1 MKKVLFLLLAFMA
14 TVAVSAQ
21 QVSRQQALQ
30 KARLFMPGKQFGEAK
45 SFARGDCPTDMEPFY
60 IFNAKDQKG
69 FVIVSGDDRTEP
81 ILGYSD
87 KGEITEKNMPE
98 NLKYWLECYEIQMKS
113 LGQDKVAGSRGATQ
127 SASKTAVDPL
137 IRSKW
142 DQDTPYNYMC
152 PSVVVNEVEGESITR
167 YVDIGEDGYDSN
179 NRCVSGCVAT
189 AMAQVMRYWEWPAFC
204 VALDK
209 YDIEKK
215 VNGEK
220 VVDHSFHGLDAT
232 TFDWQSMALTYSSGA
247 TGPSADEVA
256 KLMRYCGQAVK
267 MNYRLAADGGSGA
280 NVYARDMVN
289 TFGYSKNAKDVK
301 RKYYTVADWEDL
313 IYNELFCHRPVLYAG
328 RSASEGHQ
336 FICDGYDGNGL
347 FHFNWGWSGM
357 CDGYFVLSLANPD
370 DLGNGGGTNTD
381 GFSYDQEAIIG
392 LQKPIGEDVETPDIY
407 GLILDDESWITEY
420 SRSSSA
426 EDFENVSLP
435 GSIRMNYNFVEKGI
449 WPDYSIDYA
458 WGLYQDGVLVN
469 VYGTAS
475 VTLTDE
481 YDSVENSVTVGLGAG
496 LDDGIYMLRQVYRPQ
511 GCESWRPCLMQSMS
525 YIKAAISDNTLTL
538 SKANEE
544 EFFSTKIQVNSV
556 AYSPYPLEA
565 GKAAEVTVIFTNNGD
580 AFQELI
586 RLQVNSQYVTYVC
599 GSVEPGQTGTVKLHF
614 VPDVNGEN
622 VPVRIIA
629 KGKKDI
635 EVWSGTVNI
644 EAPKP
649 QSLSGT
655 MTVDRYDVDNNVLSG
670 NRLCVH
676 AQLNNE
682 GTNIYDNQITLGV
695 FKYIEGQTKH
705 PSFAST
711 SMHVN
716 IQPGE
721 TKDFVL
727 TVPNLN
733 FENKYFFHLYYY
745 SEGKRTKIKGKLFT
759 LIPLYGDANG
769 SGDFDT
775 DDVNMIVDYIMGR
788 DFGYIVFEN
797 ADMDNDGKVDAV
809 DLVKL
814 IDALPK

>member
-142 DQDTPYNYMC
+142 DQDAPYNYMC
-152 PSVVVNEVEGESITR
+152 PSVVVNEVEGESIAR
-167 YVDIGEDGYDSN
+167 YVDIGEEGYDPN
-179 NRCVSGCVAT
+179 NRCISGCVAT

-204 VALDK
+204 GALDK

-232 TFDWQSMALTYSSGA
+232 TFNWQSMALTYSSGA

-280 NVYARDMVN
+280 NVYASDMVN

-392 LQKPIGEDVETPDIY
+392 LQKPVGEDGEIPDVF
-407 GLILDDESWITEY
+407 GLIMDDETWVTEY

-426 EDFENVSLP
+426 DDFENVSLP

-496 LDDGIYMLRQVYRPQ
+496 LDDGTYMLRQVYRPQ
-511 GCESWRPCLMQSMS
+511 GSESWCPCLMQSMS

-745 SEGKRTKIKGKLFT
+745 SEGKRTRIKGKLFT
-759 LIPLYGDANG
+759 LIPLYGDADG
-769 SGDFDT
+769 SGDVDT

-797 ADMDNDGKVDAV
+797 ADMNNDGKVDAV

-814 IDALPK
+814 IKALPK

>member
-1 MKKVLFLLLAFMA
+1 
-14 TVAVSAQ
+14 
-21 QVSRQQALQ
+21 
-30 KARLFMPGKQFGEAK
+30 
-45 SFARGDCPTDMEPFY
+45 
-60 IFNAKDQKG
+60 
-69 FVIVSGDDRTEP
+69 
-81 ILGYSD
+81 
-87 KGEITEKNMPE
+87 
-98 NLKYWLECYEIQMKS
+98 
-113 LGQDKVAGSRGATQ
+113 
-127 SASKTAVDPL
+127 
-137 IRSKW
+137 
-142 DQDTPYNYMC
+142 
-152 PSVVVNEVEGESITR
+152 
-167 YVDIGEDGYDSN
+167 
-179 NRCVSGCVAT
+179 
-189 AMAQVMRYWEWPAFC
+189 
-204 VALDK
+204 
-209 YDIEKK
+209 
-215 VNGEK
+215 
-220 VVDHSFHGLDAT
+220 
-232 TFDWQSMALTYSSGA
+232 
-247 TGPSADEVA
+247 
-256 KLMRYCGQAVK
+256 
-267 MNYRLAADGGSGA
+267 MNY
-280 NVYARDMVN
+280 
-289 TFGYSKNAKDVK
+289 
-301 RKYYTVADWEDL
+301 
-313 IYNELFCHRPVLYAG
+313 
-328 RSASEGHQ
+328 
-336 FICDGYDGNGL
+336 
-347 FHFNWGWSGM
+347 
-357 CDGYFVLSLANPD
+357 
-370 DLGNGGGTNTD
+370 
-381 GFSYDQEAIIG
+381 
-392 LQKPIGEDVETPDIY
+392 
-407 GLILDDESWITEY
+407 
-420 SRSSSA
+420 
-426 EDFENVSLP
+426 
-435 GSIRMNYNFVEKGI
+435 
-449 WPDYSIDYA
+449 
-458 WGLYQDGVLVN
+458 GVRV
-469 VYGTAS
+469 
-475 VTLTDE
+475 
-481 YDSVENSVTVGLGAG
+481 
-496 LDDGIYMLRQVYRPQ
+496 
-511 GCESWRPCLMQSMS
+511 
-525 YIKAAISDNTLTL
+525 SDNTLTL

-544 EFFSTKIQVNSV
+544 EFYSTKIQVNSV

-635 EVWSGTVNI
+635 VVWSGTVNI

-711 SMHVN
+711 SMHAN

-745 SEGKRTKIKGKLFT
+745 SEGKRTRIKGKLFT
-759 LIPLYGDANG
+759 LIPLYGDADG
-769 SGDFDT
+769 SGDVDT

-797 ADMDNDGKVDAV
+797 ADMNNDGKVDAV